1 MVFCGRDNIRGLSV
15 AEEEVEK
22 NSRGEFETTIFP
34 EFYTQLTV
42 SGKPYM
48 HGRRFIC

>member
-1 MVFCGRDNIRGLSV
+1 MRGLSV

-22 NSRGEFETTIFP
+22 NSGGEFETTIFP

-48 HGRRFIC
+48 EALPLVSTKPGQA